1 MWRMQS
7 GERASECPQATDEP
21 PGSRK
26 APQFAL
32 WATHSS
38 VSGGEAPGGGRAG
51 RGWPA
56 LRRGL
61 LRGACQAAAG
71 TKRPLPTSWTAL
83 HRRQLQLF
91 VFFTSSAP
99 AVRGAV
105 FLFHSNRNYPY
116 TSISVNCCTQNAKRL
131 LGCLA
136 VKTTGP
142 AIFCFNNKKFNL
154 QGAKDQMVCSKLTI
168 FHIPLPPPIVLVSKS

>member
-1 MWRMQS
+1 MSPGYRWTPRQPQS
-7 GERASECPQATDEP
+7 TPVCTLGNPFLSE
-21 PGSRK
+21 
-26 APQFAL
+26 
-32 WATHSS
+32 W
-38 VSGGEAPGGGRAG
+38 
-51 RGWPA
+51 
-56 LRRGL
+56 RRGTWRRKSWEGLASPEKGASQRSLSSSGWQEETPSHL
-61 LRGACQAAAG
+61 LNSLAQKAV
-71 TKRPLPTSWTAL
+71 TA
-83 HRRQLQLF
+83 
-91 VFFTSSAP
+91 VFFTSSAL

-168 FHIPLPPPIVLVSKS
+168 FHIPLPLPIVLVSKS